1 MTKVSETAKE
11 VRKNLGNALRQDN
24 LYKSR
29 EFLEQEMLKAD
40 PKSNDFK
47 IYQTFRMVSNNI
59 FKTYLPIISDKYYP
73 ISLEGPYSHKDQI
86 RLLKIDKWVT
96 DKNENSIDKLKNV
109 YNTLTGTDCNLALIF
124 KRSQKNCTAYLAI
137 ANNSDN
143 DDPAI
148 VDSYWER
155 IMQSIKGNF
164 PGTRLSPY
172 QSGAELNTEEKRSL
186 LFDESDQTSLAI
198 ATNVASEKSD
208 AFISQGI
215 DKLLNGFIPQNER
228 EEYTLIL
235 LAEPLKS
242 TYIEEIKKKIFDYY
256 SFLSPFM
263 SWQRNTSKSES
274 VAKLAMVTAGSSF
287 SASIGASVGVG
298 GTGAQGNKSI
308 TVDAHGTSG
317 NIENIIGQ
325 KGITLTHTAYD
336 VKVLLERLETQMK
349 RLEEGEALGMWNFAA
364 YVLSDDYITA
374 NNVASM
380 YKSLTQGT
388 ESFIE
393 KSTVNSWNANDEKTC
408 TSIGPIKSA
417 LKRLSHPEFELK
429 NQEDAEYPKKVNATS
444 YISGVEVARAMNFPE
459 KSIPGIPVLQCAEF
473 GRDVI
478 SYDYEHN
485 GDLNIGC
492 IYHMHQMEKPV
503 SLNKNSLASHT
514 FITGSTGSG
523 KTNTIYKLI
532 DEING
537 VTTSDKP
544 VIFLVVE
551 PAKGEYKNIFGN
563 REDVFVYGTNP
574 RKTEMLR
581 INPFSF
587 PADIHIL
594 EHLDRLVEIFNV
606 CWPMYAAM
614 PAIMKESI
622 ERAYVNAG
630 WDLQTSVNKY
640 DDRLFPS
647 FADILI
653 HIRQVVQESD
663 YSSDN
668 KGDYTGALI
677 TRVKSLTNGIN
688 GMIFVQDDLSDE
700 ELFDR
705 NVIIDLSRVGSTE
718 TKALIMG
725 LIVMKLQE
733 YRISAGIP
741 NNSDLR
747 HITVLEEAHNLLKRT
762 PSDFGSDSA
771 NLLGKSVEMLANAIA
786 EMRTYGEGFIIA
798 DQSPG
803 LLDMSVIRNTN
814 TKIILRL
821 PDFSDR
827 ELVGKAAGLNDEQI
841 IELSR
846 LQRGVA
852 AIYQNDWVNPVLC
865 KIDHFEHTPIQYLQ
879 PNQYE
884 FDDDSVRQSLLNI
897 ILNRRL
903 LNNIDTIDSF
913 EDEKNLI
920 LKSNLLSSLKCRL
933 MEYLQPDNPERLD
946 TLGTLAYEFFN
957 SREALKNA
965 RTADDIEKWKQEMI
979 DNLDPP
985 IKDYNERDIEAVIA
999 LIINEQMLCD
1009 ARFNN
1014 LYLRYME
1021 FLGAKRGLI

>member
-1 MTKVSETAKE
+1 MRKLLGTTKETGKE
-11 VRKNLGNALRQDN
+11 VVKNAKNAVRHDN
-24 LYKSR
+24 LYEKR
-29 EFLEQEMLKAD
+29 KLLEKAMSVAD
-40 PKSNDFK
+40 PDLKELYRTFREVSND
-47 IYQTFRMVSNNI
+47 I

-73 ISLEGPYSHKDQI
+73 ISLEGPYKHDDRI

-96 DKNENSIDKLKNV
+96 DENENSIDKLKNV
-109 YNTLTGTDCNLALIF
+109 YNTLMGTDCNLALIF
-124 KRSQKNCTAYLAI
+124 ERSKLDCTIYLAV
-137 ANNSDN
+137 ANNGEN
-143 DDPAI
+143 DDPEIAN
-148 VDSYWER
+148 SYQER
-155 IMQSIKGNF
+155 IMKSIKGNF
-164 PGTRLSPY
+164 PGTRLSPD
-172 QSGAELNTEEKRSL
+172 QPGADLKIKEELGM
-186 LFDESDQTSLAI
+186 LFAESDSENNRTSLAI
-198 ATNVASEKSD
+198 ATNVATEKSD

-215 DKLLNGFIPQNER
+215 DKLLNGFVPQNER

-242 TYIEEIKKKIFDYY
+242 DYIEEIKKKIFDYY
-256 SFLSPFM
+256 TFLSPFM
-263 SWQRNTSKSES
+263 TWQKNISKSES
-274 VAKLAMVTAGSSF
+274 VGKLAIV
-287 SASIGASVGVG
+287 SAGVG
-298 GTGAQGNKSI
+298 IGISLGKHINANGQLS
-308 TVDAHGTSG
+308 SG

-336 VKVLLERLETQMK
+336 VKVLLERLENQMK

-364 YVLSDDYITA
+364 YVLSNDYITTT
-374 NNVASM
+374 NVASM

-393 KSTVNSWNANDEKTC
+393 KSTVNSWNANDKNLC
-408 TSIGPIKSA
+408 NSIGPIKTA
-417 LKRLSHPEFELK
+417 LARLSHPEFKLIDEK
-429 NQEDAEYPKKVNATS
+429 NAEYPSVVKATS

-478 SYDYEHN
+478 SYDYEYK
-485 GDLNIGC
+485 GDLDIGC
-492 IYHMHQMEKPV
+492 IYHMHQMENKRV
-503 SLNKNSLASHT
+503 SLDKNSLASHS

-532 DEING
+532 DAITG

-544 VIFLVVE
+544 VTFLVVE

-622 ERAYVNAG
+622 ERAYVDAG

-640 DDRLFPS
+640 DNRLFPS
-647 FADILI
+647 FSDILI
-653 HIRQVVQESD
+653 NIRQVVQESD

-688 GMIFVQDDLSDE
+688 GMIFVQDELSDQ

-725 LIVMKLQE
+725 LVVMKLQE
-733 YRISAGIP
+733 YRLSMGIP
-741 NNSDLR
+741 ENSDLR

-821 PDFSDR
+821 PDFTDR

-841 IELSR
+841 TELSR

-884 FDDDSVRQSLLNI
+884 FGDDSVRQSLLNI

-920 LKSNLLSSLKCRL
+920 LKSNLLSSLKCHL

-985 IKDYNERDIEAVIA
+985 IKDYNERDIESVIA
-999 LIINEQMLCD
+999 LIINEQMLGD

>member
-1 MTKVSETAKE
+1 MTESRKNTKETAKE
-11 VRKNLGNALRQDN
+11 VVHNMKNAVRHDN
-24 LYKSR
+24 LYENR
-29 EFLEQEMLKAD
+29 ELFEQAMLKDD
-40 PKSNDFK
+40 PSSKEL
-47 IYQTFRMVSNNI
+47 YQTFHKVSNDV
-59 FKTYLPIISDKYYP
+59 FKTYLPIISDKYSP
-73 ISLEGPYSHKDQI
+73 LRLEEPYSHENRI

-96 DKNENSIDKLKNV
+96 DENENSIDKLKNV
-109 YNTLTGTDCNLALIF
+109 FNTLIGTDCNIALIF
-124 KRSQKNCTAYLAI
+124 KRSQSDCTVYLAI
-137 ANNSDN
+137 ANNGKS
-143 DDPAI
+143 DDPNRA
-148 VDSYWER
+148 DSYCER
-155 IMQSIKGNF
+155 IKQSIKGNF
-164 PGTRLSPY
+164 PGTRLSPEFP
-172 QSGAELNTEEKRSL
+172 GADLFNIKEELCL
-186 LFDESDQTSLAI
+186 LFDESDETSLAI

-208 AFISQGI
+208 AFITQGI
-215 DKLLNGFIPQNER
+215 DKLLNGFVPQKKD

-235 LAEPLKS
+235 LAEPLKAD
-242 TYIEEIKKKIFDYY
+242 YIEEIKQRLFDYY

-263 SWQRNTSKSES
+263 TWQRSISKSES
-274 VAKLAMVTAGSSF
+274 VAKLAIVSAGVSVSVAFATATGQVSS
-287 SASIGASVGVG
+287 G
-298 GTGAQGNKSI
+298 
-308 TVDAHGTSG
+308 D
-317 NIENIIGQ
+317 IENFIGQ

-336 VKVLLERLETQMK
+336 VKVLLERLENQMK
-349 RLEEGEALGMWNFAA
+349 RLEEGEALGMWSFAA
-364 YVLSDDYITA
+364 YVLSNDFITA

-388 ESFIE
+388 ESYIE
-393 KSTVNSWNANDEKTC
+393 KSSINSWNDYDESQSIDDIKTSL
-408 TSIGPIKSA
+408 T
-417 LKRLSHPEFELK
+417 RLSHPQFELK
-429 NQEDAEYPKKVNATS
+429 DKENAFYPRFVKAAS

-459 KSIPGIPVLQCAEF
+459 KSIAGIPVLQCTEF

-478 SYDYEHN
+478 SYDYEYK

-492 IYHMHQMEKPV
+492 IYHMHQMENKRV
-503 SLNKNSLASHT
+503 LLSKNSLTSHT

-532 DEING
+532 DEIARSTTPDNK
-537 VTTSDKP
+537 VT
-544 VIFLVVE
+544 FLVVE
-551 PAKGEYKNIFGN
+551 PAKGEYKTLFGN
-563 REDVFVYGTNP
+563 RKDVFIYGTNP

-587 PADIHIL
+587 QADIHIL

-622 ERAYVNAG
+622 ERAYINAG

-640 DDRLFPS
+640 DIRLFPS
-647 FADILI
+647 FSDILI

-718 TKALIMG
+718 TKSLIMG
-725 LIVMKLQE
+725 LVVMKLQE
-733 YRISAGIP
+733 YRLSMGIT
-741 NNSDLR
+741 NNSDLC
-747 HITVLEEAHNLLKRT
+747 HITVLEEAHHLLKRT
-762 PSDFGSDSA
+762 PMDLGTDSA

-821 PDFSDR
+821 PDYSDR
-827 ELVGKAAGLNDEQI
+827 ELVGKAAGLNDKQI
-841 IELSR
+841 VELSK

-852 AIYQNDWVNPVLC
+852 AVYQNDWVNPVLC
-865 KIDHFEHTPIQYLQ
+865 KMDHFEYTPIQYLQ
-879 PNQYE
+879 HSQYV
-884 FDDDSVRQSLLNI
+884 FDNDSVIQALLEI
-897 ILNRRL
+897 IMNRRL
-903 LNNIDTIDSF
+903 LNNTETIDSYEF
-913 EDEKNLI
+913 EKELI
-920 LKSNLLSSLKCRL
+920 LKSNLLSSMKCRL
-933 MEYLQPDNPERLD
+933 LEYLQPENPNRLD
-946 TLGTLAYEFFN
+946 ALGALTYEFFN

-965 RTADDIEKWKQEMI
+965 ETADDIETWKQAMLE
-979 DNLDPP
+979 NLNPP
-985 IKDYNERDIEAVIA
+985 VKDYNERDIEAVIA
-999 LIINEQMLCD
+999 LILNQQMLGD

-1014 LYLRYME
+1014 LYMRYME
-1021 FLGAKRGLI
+1021 YLGDKRGLI

>member
-1 MTKVSETAKE
+1 MIGALKE
-11 VRKNLGNALRQDN
+11 VRQNIKNAVSNEN
-24 LYKSR
+24 LSEKR
-29 EFLEQEMLKAD
+29 ELVEQGMLDAD
-40 PKSNDFK
+40 PELKDLYQMFRTVSND
-47 IYQTFRMVSNNI
+47 IFR
-59 FKTYLPIISDKYYP
+59 TYLPIISDKYYP
-73 ISLEGPYSHKDQI
+73 VPLEGPYSHESQI
-86 RLLKIDKWVT
+86 KILKVDKWVT
-96 DKNENSIDKLKNV
+96 DENENSIDKLKNV
-109 YNTLTGTDCNLALIF
+109 YNTLMGTDCNLALIF
-124 KRSQKNCTAYLAI
+124 RRSNEKCTVYLAV

-148 VDSYWER
+148 VHSYWER
-155 IMQSIKGNF
+155 VKQSIKGNF
-164 PGTRLSPY
+164 PGTRLSPD
-172 QSGAELNTEEKRSL
+172 QPGADLNIEEELSL
-186 LFDESDQTSLAI
+186 LFAESDKTDNRTSLAI
-198 ATNVASEKSD
+198 ATNVATEKSD

-215 DKLLNGFIPQNER
+215 DKLLNGFVPQNKC

-242 TYIEEIKKKIFDYY
+242 DYIEEIKQEIFDYY

-263 SWQRNTSKSES
+263 TWQKNRSKSES
-274 VAKLAMVTAGSSF
+274 VAKLAMVTAGGSF
-287 SASIGASVGVG
+287 SKSFGGSAGVG
-298 GTGAQGNKSI
+298 RTGVQGNKSI
-308 TVDAHGTSG
+308 TVDSHVTSG
-317 NIENIIGQ
+317 DIENIIGQ
-325 KGITLTHTAYD
+325 EGITLTYTAYD
-336 VKVLLERLETQMK
+336 VKVLLERLENQMK

-364 YVLSDDYITA
+364 YVLSNDFTTA

-393 KSTVNSWNANDEKTC
+393 KSTVNSWNAIDENAYK
-408 TSIGPIKSA
+408 SIGAIKNA
-417 LKRLSHPEFELK
+417 LTRLSHPEFELIDK
-429 NQEDAEYPKKVNATS
+429 ENAEYPSVVKATS

-478 SYDYEHN
+478 SYDYEYK
-485 GDLNIGC
+485 GDLDIGC
-492 IYHMHQMEKPV
+492 IYHMHQMENKRV
-503 SLNKNSLASHT
+503 SLDKNSLASHS

-532 DEING
+532 DKITDG
-537 VTTSDKP
+537 KP
-544 VIFLVVE
+544 VTFLVVE

-640 DDRLFPS
+640 DNRLFPS
-647 FADILI
+647 FSDILI
-653 HIRQVVQESD
+653 NIRQVVQESD

-688 GMIFVQDDLSDE
+688 GMIFVQDELSDE

-718 TKALIMG
+718 TKALIIG
-725 LIVMKLQE
+725 LVVMKLQE
-733 YRISAGIP
+733 YRLSMGIP
-741 NNSDLR
+741 ENSDLR

-762 PSDFGSDSA
+762 PLDFGSDSA

-821 PDFSDR
+821 PDYSDR

-852 AIYQNDWVNPVLC
+852 AVYQNDWVNPVLC
-865 KIDHFEHTPIQYLQ
+865 KIDHFEHTPIQYLR
-879 PNQYE
+879 PNQYV
-884 FDDDSVRQSLLNI
+884 FDNDSARQSLLNI

-903 LNNIDTIDSF
+903 LNNVETIDSF
-913 EDEKNLI
+913 EDEKELI
-920 LKSNLLSSLKCRL
+920 LKSTLLSSLKCRL

-946 TLGTLAYEFFN
+946 TLGTFAYEFFN

-965 RTADDIEKWKQEMI
+965 RTADDIERWKQEMI
-979 DNLDPP
+979 ANLDPP